1 MERIIDA
8 IADLPEQERIA
19 ITLTYIDGYTTRQCG
34 SKMKVS
40 QTQVV
45 RLCRRAIITMRR
57 ELAD

>member
-1 MERIIDA
+1 MERIKDA
-8 IADLPEQERIA
+8 IAGLPKQERIA

-34 SKMKVS
+34 TIMKVS

-57 ELAD
+57 ELSE

>member
-19 ITLTYIDGYTTRQCG
+19 ITLTHIEGYTQTEAAE
-34 SKMKVS
+34 KMRIS
-40 QTQVV
+40 QPTVH

-57 ELAD
+57 ELAE